1 MSGLDNMKLRLQ
13 HAGGDADGRNVKG
26 KLNSFHAALKNSY
39 QAEWITLSKGTETE
53 KRFRCLIN
61 PSRLT
66 ENFDKKVISIDYDSG
81 IKEGDIFYWDRT
93 NQYWIVNLQQH
104 TEEAY
109 FRGDI
114 HRCEYVIDIDGVE
127 YWGSLKGPEEA
138 TLDMNQKHNLVFNNL
153 NYTMSIQITKDSRTM
168 KYFDRFKVIK
178 MKNIYPDVETGEMIS
193 EEHRWQV
200 VATDKWSHSNV
211 IDIYLN
217 EYADNAM
224 EDAAVQPEI
233 PEQDLEMPY
242 IDGPRLVN
250 VYDTFVE
257 YQIKNAINGKFVVN
271 SNKVEVIESN
281 ENSCVINI
289 ITGKSNKFDIIYQ
302 RDGEDDIVLNVT
314 IQSF

>member
-1 MSGLDNMKLRLQ
+1 MSLENMKKRLQ
-13 HAGGDADGRNVKG
+13 YAGGDADGRNVKG
-26 KLNSFHAALKNSY
+26 KLTSFHSALANSY
-39 QAEWITLSKGTETE
+39 QAEWITFNGE
-53 KRFRCLIN
+53 KYRCLIN

-66 ENFDKKVISIDYDSG
+66 ENFDKKVLSIDFDSG
-81 IKEGDIFYWDRT
+81 IKEGSVFYWNRT

-114 HRCEYVIDIDGVE
+114 HRCEFMIEIDGDT
-127 YWGSLKGPEEA
+127 YWTSLKGPSEES
-138 TLDMNQKHNLVFNNL
+138 LDWTQKHNIAFNKL
-153 NYTMSIQITKDSRTM
+153 NYTMAIQVTKNSKTM

-178 MKNIYPDVETGEMIS
+178 LKNSYKDEET
-193 EEHRWQV
+193 EEVFEEVHNWQV
-200 VATDKWSHSNV
+200 VATDKWSSDGV
-211 IDIYLN
+211 IDVYLK

-224 EDAAVQPEI
+224 EDAVVQPEI
-233 PEQDLEMPY
+233 VEPDIEQPY
-242 IDGPRLVN
+242 ICGPQFVD

>member
-26 KLNSFHAALKNSY
+26 KLNSFHSALKNSY

-53 KRFRCLIN
+53 RRFRCLIN

-93 NQYWIVNLQQH
+93 NQYWIVNLQQN

-127 YWGSLKGPEEA
+127 YWGSLKGPEET
-138 TLDMNQKHNLVFNNL
+138 TLDMNQKHNLAFNNL

-178 MKNIYPDVETGEMIS
+178 MKNTYPDVETGEMIS

-211 IDIYLN
+211 IDIYLK